1 MAVAT
6 RGAYVWLQ
14 DSLGKTLD
22 RKALLLSMRSHGWKC
37 TPIPTLQDK
46 LLGVFNP
53 SKASPEEH
61 REAHSHRTCRISE
74 RKSGLHKLFTKQC
87 TKQC

>member
-6 RGAYVWLQ
+6 RGAYMWIY
-14 DSLGKTLD
+14 DSLGKTLN
-22 RKALLLSMRSHGWKC
+22 RKAFQMSMRSHGWKC

-46 LLGVFNP
+46 LVCVVNP

-61 REAHSHRTCRISE
+61 SKAHFHRMCQICE
-74 RKSGLHKLFTKQC
+74 RRVVCTNFTK
-87 TKQC
+87 